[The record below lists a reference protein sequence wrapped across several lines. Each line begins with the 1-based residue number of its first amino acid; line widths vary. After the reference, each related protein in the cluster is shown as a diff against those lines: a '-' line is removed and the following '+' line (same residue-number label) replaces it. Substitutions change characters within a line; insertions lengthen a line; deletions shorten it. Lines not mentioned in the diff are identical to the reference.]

1 MAAPGGGPG
10 PFAGWSA
17 PAEWSSFCAS
27 SLHPTDVSLHEGR
40 RLSTSSYESSGA
52 ARRAGTACS
61 RAVASCGCFFLNSLQ
76 TTSARP
82 GVRTESVL
90 AYLIEDEEEE
100 EEAGQAH
107 AYPLAPAQAEPAL
120 PHTAA
125 RLAQAP
131 PASPPCAPALLLC
144 LYASMR
150 SAPRP
155 SLYPSSRTGAVA
167 PRLAVSTTFD
177 HQAARAKRSRSAQA
191 AHRTSPTP
199 GRQASTPTGACRR
212 RR

>member
-1 MAAPGGGPG
+1 MSAFTKAGASPRPPTRAQVRHGGRARPAAEP
-10 PFAGWSA
+10 SH
-17 PAEWSSFCAS
+17 
-27 SLHPTDVSLHEGR
+27 LV
-40 RLSTSSYESSGA
+40 
-52 ARRAGTACS
+52 
-61 RAVASCGCFFLNSLQ
+61 AVFFLNSLQ